1 MQQTVKLIAAIALA
15 TMAVPAMAGSW
26 PNLPAAGKAAGGN
39 WHVTAP
45 ASRDGFVETSGDATA
60 SLEQYS
66 YTFERGTVRS
76 VAPRLAGPQPAKRV
90 ATASPGGF
98 EYVGGDS
105 GWQPASH
112 RLVWVS
118 GRFVHSDECD
128 HAIRTAEAA
137 TSRDIERMRTF
148 SPGA

>member
-1 MQQTVKLIAAIALA
+1 MLQTGKLIAAIALA
-15 TMAVPAMAGSW
+15 TLAVPAMA
-26 PNLPAAGKAAGGN
+26 NLPASGRAADGN
-39 WHVTAP
+39 WLVTAP
-45 ASRDGFVETSGDATA
+45 ASVDGFVETAGDAMA

-66 YTFERGTVRS
+66 YFFERGAMRS
-76 VAPRLAGPQPAKRV
+76 VAPRSTGLLPAKRV
-90 ATASPGGF
+90 AAASPGGF

-105 GWQPASH
+105 GWQPAPH

-137 TSRDIERMRTF
+137 TSRDIEQMRAF

>member
-1 MQQTVKLIAAIALA
+1 MT
-15 TMAVPAMAGSW
+15 
-26 PNLPAAGKAAGGN
+26 
-39 WHVTAP
+39 HDETA
-45 ASRDGFVETSGDATA
+45 
-60 SLEQYS
+60 
-66 YTFERGTVRS
+66 TVRD
-76 VAPRLAGPQPAKRV
+76 PAKRV
-90 ATASPGGF
+90 AAASPGGF

-105 GWQPASH
+105 GWQPAPH
-112 RLVWVS
+112 RLVWVA